1 MYHIN
6 DERVFADYADD
17 QYIILNFVNG
27 EYYSLDKIS
36 SAVLRALLEGCDDRD
51 IAKALTEHFR
61 EEGIEEK
68 VSSFREQLLSMG
80 MIVKDKDSSKD
91 ASSFFEQVTEDKLTD
106 LNVEVFT
113 DVADLLLMD
122 PIHEVDE
129 NMGWPIKK
137 ED

>member
-80 MIVKDKDSSKD
+80 MIVKDEDSSKD